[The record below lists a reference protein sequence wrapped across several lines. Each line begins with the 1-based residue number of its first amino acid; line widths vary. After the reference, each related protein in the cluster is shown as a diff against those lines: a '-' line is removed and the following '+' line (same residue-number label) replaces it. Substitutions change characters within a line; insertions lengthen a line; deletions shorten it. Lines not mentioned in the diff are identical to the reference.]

1 MLAFAAER
9 GSGAL
14 WTNPMSALCMSP
26 SCGAAIT
33 AVFTL
38 RTFSS
43 VRGSQPKQ
51 TVTDESSLSANLDVA
66 NGNRL
71 K

>member
-1 MLAFAAER
+1 
-9 GSGAL
+9 
-14 WTNPMSALCMSP
+14 MSP

-33 AVFTL
+33 GVFTV

-43 VRGSQPKQ
+43 VSGSQPKQ